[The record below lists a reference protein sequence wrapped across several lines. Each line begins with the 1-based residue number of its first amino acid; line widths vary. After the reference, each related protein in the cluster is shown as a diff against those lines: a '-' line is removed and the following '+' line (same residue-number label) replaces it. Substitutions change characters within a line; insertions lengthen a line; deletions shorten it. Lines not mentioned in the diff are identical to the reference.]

1 MACPHGYGAL
11 TFGPRTLL
19 LELTQSKKI
28 LFFGGKG
35 GVGKTTVSAAAAL
48 ARARA
53 GGKVLLVSTD
63 PAHNLGHL
71 FDRTI
76 GSKPVRLAPGLDGL
90 ELDPEETVR
99 LHMKEIS
106 NSLHRL
112 MPVHLR
118 GEVDKHMALS
128 KDAPGMQEAALM
140 ERIAEVVEQGAKEY
154 DLVVFDT
161 APSGHTARLM
171 ALPEMMSAWT
181 EGLIKRQEKADGF
194 AQVVRDLSRDS
205 SMEEKTFSA
214 DSSDAE
220 KMRESGIR
228 GILHRRKLRFA
239 NLRDVLSDHA
249 TTAFVIVLAAE
260 RLPVLETIELH
271 AQLQA
276 AKVNV
281 AALVV
286 NKRSP
291 AEGGEFM
298 RARFEQEQA
307 HLDVLTRALPDLP
320 RHDLFLLAQDIVG
333 VESLSEFA
341 AAMGKAQTA

>member
-1 MACPHGYGAL
+1 M
-11 TFGPRTLL
+11 L
-19 LELTQSKKI
+19 LELAKDKKI

-35 GVGKTTVSAAAAL
+35 GVGKTTVSAATAL
-48 ARARA
+48 ARAQA
-53 GGKVLLVSTD
+53 GGRVLLVSTD

-71 FDRTI
+71 FDRPI

-106 NSLHRL
+106 SALHRL

-140 ERIAEVVEQGAKEY
+140 ERIAEVVEQGLKEY

-194 AQVVRDLSRDS
+194 AQVVKDLSRDS

-214 DSSDAE
+214 DSNDAE

-228 GILHRRKLRFA
+228 GILHRRKLRFTS
-239 NLRDVLSDHA
+239 LRDTLADKA

-260 RLPVLETIELH
+260 RLPVLETKELY
-271 AQLQA
+271 AQLKA
-276 AKVNV
+276 ANV
-281 AALVV
+281 DVAGLVV
-286 NKRSP
+286 NKRAP
-291 AEGGEFM
+291 ADGGEFM
-298 RARFEQEQA
+298 RARRDQEQA
-307 HLDVLTRALPDLP
+307 HLDVLSEALPTIP
-320 RHDLFLLAQDIVG
+320 RHDLFLVAQDIVG
-333 VESLSEFA
+333 VSALAKLA
-341 AAMGKAQTA
+341 AEL

>member
-1 MACPHGYGAL
+1 
-11 TFGPRTLL
+11 LL
-19 LELTQSKKI
+19 LALAQTKKI

-35 GVGKTTVSAAAAL
+35 GVGKTTVSAATAL
-48 ARARA
+48 ARAQA

-71 FDRTI
+71 FDRAI

-90 ELDPEETVR
+90 ELDPDETVR
-99 LHMKEIS
+99 LHLKEITS
-106 NSLHRL
+106 SLHKL

-140 ERIAEVVEQGAKEY
+140 ERIAEVVEQGVKDY
-154 DLVVFDT
+154 DLIVFDT

-194 AQVVRDLSRDS
+194 AQVVKDLSREAGSDS
-205 SMEEKTFSA
+205 SMQDKTFG
-214 DSSDAE
+214 DDTVDAE

-228 GILHRRKLRFA
+228 RILHRRRLRFTH
-239 NLRDVLSDHA
+239 LRDQLSNA
-249 TTAFVIVLAAE
+249 ESTAFVIVLAAE
-260 RLPVLETIELH
+260 RLPILETIALH

-291 AEGGEFM
+291 ADGGAFM
-298 RARFEQEQA
+298 QARFAQEQGY
-307 HLDVLTRALPDLP
+307 LEMLTEALPNLP
-320 RHDLFLLAQDIVG
+320 RHDLFLLARDIVG
-333 VESLSEFA
+333 LEALREFA
-341 AAMGKAQTA
+341 EAI

>member
-1 MACPHGYGAL
+1 MLLAL
-11 TFGPRTLL
+11 AQT
-19 LELTQSKKI
+19 KKI

-35 GVGKTTVSAAAAL
+35 GVGKTTVSAATAL
-48 ARARA
+48 ARAQA

-71 FDRTI
+71 FDRAI

-90 ELDPEETVR
+90 ELDPDETVR
-99 LHMKEIS
+99 LHLKEITS
-106 NSLHRL
+106 SLHKL

-140 ERIAEVVEQGAKEY
+140 ERIAEAVEQGVKDY
-154 DLVVFDT
+154 DLIVFDT

-181 EGLIKRQEKADGF
+181 EGLIKRQEKADSF
-194 AQVVRDLSRDS
+194 AQVVRDLGRDS

-214 DSSDAE
+214 DSQDTE

-228 GILHRRKLRFA
+228 GILHRRKLRFT
-239 NLRDVLSDHA
+239 NLRDQLSNQG

-260 RLPVLETIELH
+260 RLPVLESIELH
-271 AQLQA
+271 AQLKA
-276 AKVNV
+276 AHVNV
-281 AALVV
+281 AGLVV

-291 AEGGEFM
+291 ADGGEFM
-298 RARFEQEQA
+298 RARYEQEQA
-307 HLDVLTRALPDLP
+307 HLDYLAEALPQLP
-320 RHDLFLLAQDIVG
+320 RHDIYLLARDIVG
-333 VESLSEFA
+333 IEALSKFSESL
-341 AAMGKAQTA
+341 

>member
-1 MACPHGYGAL
+1 MLLAL
-11 TFGPRTLL
+11 AQT
-19 LELTQSKKI
+19 KKI

-35 GVGKTTVSAAAAL
+35 GVGKTTVSAATAL
-48 ARARA
+48 ARAQA

-71 FDRTI
+71 FDRAI

-90 ELDPEETVR
+90 ELDPDETVR
-99 LHMKEIS
+99 LHLKEITS
-106 NSLHRL
+106 SLHKL

-140 ERIAEVVEQGAKEY
+140 ERIAEVVEQGVKDY
-154 DLVVFDT
+154 DLIVFDT

-194 AQVVRDLSRDS
+194 AQVVKDLSREAGSDS
-205 SMEEKTFSA
+205 SMQDKTFG
-214 DSSDAE
+214 DDTVDAE

-228 GILHRRKLRFA
+228 RILHRRRLRFTH
-239 NLRDVLSDHA
+239 LRDQLSNA
-249 TTAFVIVLAAE
+249 ESTAFVIVLAAE
-260 RLPVLETIELH
+260 RLPILETISLH

-291 AEGGEFM
+291 ADGGAFM
-298 RARFEQEQA
+298 QARFAQEQGY
-307 HLDVLTRALPDLP
+307 LEMLTEALPNLP
-320 RHDLFLLAQDIVG
+320 RHDLFLLARDIVG
-333 VESLSEFA
+333 LEALREFA
-341 AAMGKAQTA
+341 EAI

>member
-1 MACPHGYGAL
+1 MAYPHGDGAL
-11 TFGPRTLL
+11 AFGSRTLL
-19 LELTQSKKI
+19 LELAKDKKI

-35 GVGKTTVSAAAAL
+35 GVGKTTVSAATAL
-48 ARARA
+48 ARAQA
-53 GGKVLLVSTD
+53 GGRVLLVSTD

-71 FDRTI
+71 FDRPI

-99 LHMKEIS
+99 LHVKEIS
-106 NSLHRL
+106 SALHRL

-140 ERIAEVVEQGAKEY
+140 ERIAEVVEQGLKEY

-194 AQVVRDLSRDS
+194 AQVVKDLSRDS

-214 DSSDAE
+214 DSNDAE

-228 GILHRRKLRFA
+228 GILHRRKLRFTS
-239 NLRDVLSDHA
+239 LRDTLADKA

-260 RLPVLETIELH
+260 RLPVLETKELY
-271 AQLQA
+271 AQLKA
-276 AKVNV
+276 ANV
-281 AALVV
+281 DVAGLVV
-286 NKRSP
+286 NKRAP
-291 AEGGEFM
+291 ADGGEFM
-298 RARFEQEQA
+298 RARRDQEQA
-307 HLDVLTRALPDLP
+307 HLDVLSEALPTIP
-320 RHDLFLLAQDIVG
+320 RHDLFLVAQDIVG
-333 VESLSEFA
+333 VSALAKLA
-341 AAMGKAQTA
+341 AEL

>member
-1 MACPHGYGAL
+1 M
-11 TFGPRTLL
+11 L
-19 LELTQSKKI
+19 LELAQDKKI

-35 GVGKTTVSAAAAL
+35 GVGKTTVSAATAL
-48 ARARA
+48 ARAQA

-71 FDRTI
+71 FDRPI
-76 GSKPVRLAPGLDGL
+76 GSSPVRLAPGLDGL

-99 LHMKEIS
+99 LHMKEIT
-106 NSLHRL
+106 NSLHKL
-112 MPVHLR
+112 MPIHLR

-140 ERIAEVVEQGAKEY
+140 ERIAEVVEQGVKEY

-194 AQVVRDLSRDS
+194 AQVVKDLSRDS
-205 SMEEKTFSA
+205 SMEEKAFSA
-214 DSSDAE
+214 DSKDAE

-228 GILHRRKLRFA
+228 GILHRRKLRFTK
-239 NLRDVLSDHA
+239 LRDTLADHA

-271 AQLQA
+271 AQLKA
-276 AKVNV
+276 ANVNV

-291 AEGGEFM
+291 ADGGEFM
-298 RARFEQEQA
+298 RARHEQEQV
-307 HLDVLTRALPDLP
+307 HLDVLSKALPGIP

-333 VESLSEFA
+333 VPALTTLA
-341 AAMGKAQTA
+341 ANL

>member
-1 MACPHGYGAL
+1 MLLAL
-11 TFGPRTLL
+11 AQT
-19 LELTQSKKI
+19 KKI

-35 GVGKTTVSAAAAL
+35 GVGKTTVSAATAL
-48 ARARA
+48 ARAQA

-71 FDRTI
+71 FDRAI

-90 ELDPEETVR
+90 ELDPDETVR
-99 LHMKEIS
+99 LHLKEITS
-106 NSLHRL
+106 SLHKL

-140 ERIAEVVEQGAKEY
+140 ERIAEVVEQGVKDY
-154 DLVVFDT
+154 DLIVFDT

-194 AQVVRDLSRDS
+194 AQVVKDLSREAGSDS
-205 SMEEKTFSA
+205 SMQDKTFG
-214 DSSDAE
+214 DDTVDAE

-228 GILHRRKLRFA
+228 RILHRRRLRFTH
-239 NLRDVLSDHA
+239 LRDQLSNA
-249 TTAFVIVLAAE
+249 ESTAFVIVLAAE
-260 RLPVLETIELH
+260 RLPILETIALH

-281 AALVV
+281 AAMVV

-291 AEGGEFM
+291 ADGGAFM
-298 RARFEQEQA
+298 QARFAQEQGY
-307 HLDVLTRALPDLP
+307 LEMLTEALPNLP
-320 RHDLFLLAQDIVG
+320 RHYLFLLARYIVG
-333 VESLSEFA
+333 LEALREFA
-341 AAMGKAQTA
+341 EAI

>member
-1 MACPHGYGAL
+1 MLLAL
-11 TFGPRTLL
+11 AQT
-19 LELTQSKKI
+19 KKI

-35 GVGKTTVSAAAAL
+35 GVGKTTVSAATAL
-48 ARARA
+48 ARAQA

-71 FDRTI
+71 FDRAI

-90 ELDPEETVR
+90 ELDPDETVR
-99 LHMKEIS
+99 LHLKEITS
-106 NSLHRL
+106 SLHKL

-140 ERIAEVVEQGAKEY
+140 ERIAEVVEQGVKDY
-154 DLVVFDT
+154 DLIVFDT

-181 EGLIKRQEKADGF
+181 EGLIKRQEKADSF
-194 AQVVRDLSRDS
+194 AQVVRDLGRDS

-214 DSSDAE
+214 DSQDAK

-228 GILHRRKLRFA
+228 GILHRRKLRFT
-239 NLRDVLSDHA
+239 NLRDQLSNQG

-260 RLPVLETIELH
+260 RLPVLESIELY
-271 AQLQA
+271 AQLKA
-276 AKVNV
+276 AHVNV
-281 AALVV
+281 AGLVV

-291 AEGGEFM
+291 ADGGEFM
-298 RARFEQEQA
+298 RARYEQEQA
-307 HLDVLTRALPDLP
+307 HLDYLAEALPQLP
-320 RHDLFLLAQDIVG
+320 RHDIYLLARDIVG
-333 VESLSEFA
+333 IEALSKFSESL
-341 AAMGKAQTA
+341 

>member
-1 MACPHGYGAL
+1 
-11 TFGPRTLL
+11 LL
-19 LELTQSKKI
+19 LALAQTKKI

-35 GVGKTTVSAAAAL
+35 GVGKTTVSAATAL
-48 ARARA
+48 ARAQA

-71 FDRTI
+71 FDRAI

-90 ELDPEETVR
+90 ELDPDETVR
-99 LHMKEIS
+99 LHLKEITS
-106 NSLHRL
+106 SLHKL

-140 ERIAEVVEQGAKEY
+140 ERIAEVVEQGVKDY
-154 DLVVFDT
+154 DLIVFDT

-194 AQVVRDLSRDS
+194 AQVVKDLSREAGSDS
-205 SMEEKTFSA
+205 SMQDKTFG
-214 DSSDAE
+214 DDTVDAE

-228 GILHRRKLRFA
+228 RILHRRRLRFTH
-239 NLRDVLSDHA
+239 LRDQLSNA
-249 TTAFVIVLAAE
+249 ESTAFVIVLAAE
-260 RLPVLETIELH
+260 RLPILETIALH

-291 AEGGEFM
+291 ADGGAFM
-298 RARFEQEQA
+298 QARFAQEQGY
-307 HLDVLTRALPDLP
+307 LEMLTEALPNLP
-320 RHDLFLLAQDIVG
+320 RHDLFLLARDIVG
-333 VESLSEFA
+333 LEALREFVEA
-341 AAMGKAQTA
+341 I

>member
-1 MACPHGYGAL
+1 MLLAL
-11 TFGPRTLL
+11 AQT
-19 LELTQSKKI
+19 KKI

-35 GVGKTTVSAAAAL
+35 GVGKTTVSAATAL
-48 ARARA
+48 ARAQA

-71 FDRTI
+71 FDRAI

-99 LHMKEIS
+99 LHVKEITS
-106 NSLHRL
+106 SLHKL

-140 ERIAEVVEQGAKEY
+140 ERIAEVVEQGVKDY
-154 DLVVFDT
+154 DLIVFDT

-181 EGLIKRQEKADGF
+181 EGLIKRQEKADSF
-194 AQVVRDLSRDS
+194 AQVVRDLGRDS
-205 SMEEKTFSA
+205 SMEEKAFSA
-214 DSSDAE
+214 DSQDAE

-228 GILHRRKLRFA
+228 GILHRRKLRFTA
-239 NLRDVLSDHA
+239 LRDQLSNQE

-260 RLPVLETIELH
+260 RLPVLESIELY
-271 AQLQA
+271 AQLRA
-276 AKVNV
+276 ARVNV
-281 AALVV
+281 AGLVV

-291 AEGGEFM
+291 ADGGEFM
-298 RARFEQEQA
+298 RARYEQEQA
-307 HLDVLTRALPDLP
+307 YLDYLAEALPQLP
-320 RHDLFLLAQDIVG
+320 RHDIYLLARDIVG
-333 VESLSEFA
+333 IEALSLFSESL
-341 AAMGKAQTA
+341 

>member
-1 MACPHGYGAL
+1 MLLAL
-11 TFGPRTLL
+11 AQT
-19 LELTQSKKI
+19 KKI

-35 GVGKTTVSAAAAL
+35 GVGKTTVSAATAL
-48 ARARA
+48 ARAQA

-71 FDRTI
+71 FNRAI
-76 GSKPVRLAPGLDGL
+76 GSAPVRLAPNLDGL

-99 LHMKEIS
+99 LHVKEITS
-106 NSLHRL
+106 SLHKL

-140 ERIAEVVEQGAKEY
+140 ERIAEVVEQGVKDY
-154 DLVVFDT
+154 DLIVFDT

-181 EGLIKRQEKADGF
+181 EGLIKRQEKADSF
-194 AQVVRDLSRDS
+194 AQVVRDLGRDS

-214 DSSDAE
+214 DSQDAE

-228 GILHRRKLRFA
+228 GILHRRKLRFT
-239 NLRDVLSDHA
+239 NLRDQLSNQG

-260 RLPVLETIELH
+260 RLPVLESIELY
-271 AQLQA
+271 AQLKA
-276 AKVNV
+276 AHVNV
-281 AALVV
+281 AGLVV

-291 AEGGEFM
+291 ADGGEFM
-298 RARFEQEQA
+298 RARYEQEQA
-307 HLDVLTRALPDLP
+307 HLDYLAEALPQLP
-320 RHDLFLLAQDIVG
+320 RHDIYLLARDIVG
-333 VESLSEFA
+333 IEALSLFS
-341 AAMGKAQTA
+341 KSL